1 MARVAAGSHATV
13 IHTFDGAVT
22 VVTGGASGIG
32 RGIAVEA
39 GRRGSHVVIA
49 DINEARLGETLSEI
63 EEFGASGLKVHCD
76 VTKDDDVERLRDAVL
91 DTFGHI
97 DLLCN
102 NAGVAVLGPPER
114 ADIKDW
120 QWILDVNVL
129 GIARGLRAFVP
140 SMLERGRGHI
150 VNTASIGGVWAYS
163 WDSPLYITSKFAVY
177 GLTEALARRLAPHG
191 VGVSVL
197 CPGLVATN
205 LGETARVSGVPED
218 LLDKWFFFPP
228 EMQSPVEP
236 AVVGALV
243 ADAVIQDRFAI
254 FTDANDAERF
264 RTWRVDIEGSLREVI
279 ASSPPPP
286 TF

>member
-1 MARVAAGSHATV
+1 MIS
-13 IHTFDGAVT
+13 TFEDAVT

-39 GRRGSHVVIA
+39 ARRGSHVVIA
-49 DINEARLGETLSEI
+49 DINDVRLGETLAEI
-63 EEFGASGLKVHCD
+63 EEFGVSGLRVHCD
-76 VTKDDDVERLRDAVL
+76 VTKDDDVGRLRDAVL
-91 DTFGHI
+91 DTFGRI
-97 DLLCN
+97 DVLCN
-102 NAGVAVLGPPER
+102 NAGVVVLGPPER
-114 ADIKDW
+114 AEIDDW

-150 VNTASIGGVWAYS
+150 VNTASVGGVWAYS
-163 WDSPLYITSKFAVY
+163 WDSALYITSKFAVY
-177 GLTEALARRLAPHG
+177 GLTEALARRLTPHG

-197 CPGLVATN
+197 CPGLVTTN
-205 LGETARVSGVPED
+205 LGETVRVSGVPDD
-218 LLDKWFFFPP
+218 LLDKWFHFPP

-236 AVVGALV
+236 AAVGALV
-243 ADAVIQDRFAI
+243 ADAVLQDRFAI
-254 FTDANDAERF
+254 FTDARGAERF
-264 RTWRVDIEGSLREVI
+264 RTWRDDIEGSLREVI